1 MVPAVSEP
9 VLRIGELSRRTG
21 VSPELLRAWERR
33 YGLLHPSRTP
43 TGLRLYSDGDVARVQ
58 EMREHLGRGLAAAEA
73 AALAARGGGSDAAP
87 EAPALSLPAVRR
99 ELADA
104 LDRFD
109 EPRAQAV
116 LDRLLSAATVDTL
129 IGGVVLPYL
138 SELGARWERGEVS
151 VAQEHFASG
160 VLRGR
165 LLGLAR
171 DWGLGVGPLA
181 LLACLPGEQ
190 HDLGLIAFGLMLRSR
205 GWRVV
210 YLGQDAPLETVEQA
224 GGELDPSL
232 IVLSTIGAERVRPV
246 LESLRRLAAS
256 HRVALGGAGARNGE
270 LERAGVL
277 LLGGDPAGEAGR
289 MTALVRAGEAV
300 R

>member
-1 MVPAVSEP
+1 MVRLVSEP

-33 YGLLHPSRTP
+33 YGLLRPSRTP

-58 EMREHLGRGLAAAEA
+58 LMREHLGRGLAAAEA
-73 AALAARGGGSDAAP
+73 AALSARGGASGPAP
-87 EAPALSLPAVRR
+87 EAPAISLPVVRR

-104 LDRFD
+104 LDGFD

-116 LDRLLSAATVDTL
+116 LDRLLSAATVDMV
-129 IGGVVLPYL
+129 IGEVVLPYL
-138 SELGARWERGEVS
+138 SDLGERWERGEVS

-190 HDLGLIAFGLMLRSR
+190 HDLGLIAFGLTLRSR

-210 YLGQDAPLETVEQA
+210 YLGQDAPLETVE
-224 GGELDPSL
+224 ETSRRLDPDL
-232 IVLSTIGAERVRPV
+232 VVLSAVDAGRVQALAEP
-246 LESLRRLAAS
+246 LRRLADS
-256 HRVALGGAGARNGE
+256 RRVALGGAGAGGFE
-270 LERAGVL
+270 PPGVL
-277 LLGGDPAGEAGR
+277 RLGGDPATEAAR
-289 MTALVRAGEAV
+289 VSALVRGA
-300 R
+300 